1 MKLQL
6 STQYKKSLKRI
17 LQSGVKVNQRKE
29 VLRFV
34 IDSLLAKKALP
45 LKYRDHALTGE
56 WIGFMDCHLEPDLI
70 LIYRINDDILEF
82 LRIGSHSELFG

>member
-1 MKLQL
+1 VKLQL